1 MVERPTLAQVMLS
14 RFVSLGHVSGSVLTA
29 RSLEAASDSVSPSV
43 SLPLPCSYSAPLSLS
58 LSKRNITHFLNK
70 KRDMTFKSNAA
81 FPLICQL
88 SIISFNLYRFFM
100 TSFLTG
106 EGTRDSEGGRASPRS
121 GHCPLTGAGFGPG
134 WSTGG
139 GRKASGMSGAEGG
152 LC

>member
-1 MVERPTLAQVMLS
+1 
-14 RFVSLGHVSGSVLTA
+14 
-29 RSLEAASDSVSPSV
+29 
-43 SLPLPCSYSAPLSLS
+43 
-58 LSKRNITHFLNK
+58 
-70 KRDMTFKSNAA
+70 MTFKSNAA